1 MMQYMDLQNLSLK
14 LIVVKIIQLFLS
26 QKLKVIM
33 ILSKRE
39 RRLLSSIAKYDNTIV
54 PTLCNNH
61 LS

>member
-39 RRLLSSIAKYDNTIV
+39 REDYCQVSRSMTTLLFQRCAIII
-54 PTLCNNH
+54 
-61 LS
+61 